1 MESLCRAKRVSYIL
15 EKFIQLEVMC
25 ESWQESS
32 QISNNKGVSRR
43 EGQMLKLRV
52 RCGSVS
58 AENDKTI
65 AEVAEK
71 ASHNYK
77 GSAVG
82 RGMGSAKGN
91 EYERKLRVVKP
102 EVTGTGQGSHR
113 HQSPSQG
120 DSPCVRVSWVPGSDC
135 QNFMP
140 SVVCR
145 KTLPKYRVWSDSFK
159 FRILRTPDV

>member
-1 MESLCRAKRVSYIL
+1 
-15 EKFIQLEVMC
+15 
-25 ESWQESS
+25 
-32 QISNNKGVSRR
+32 
-43 EGQMLKLRV
+43 MLKLRV

-82 RGMGSAKGN
+82 RGMGSSKGN
-91 EYERKLRVVKP
+91 EYERKLRVMKP

-145 KTLPKYRVWSDSFK
+145 KTLQKYQVWSDSLK

>member
-58 AENDKTI
+58 AEN
-65 AEVAEK
+65 V
-71 ASHNYK
+71 
-77 GSAVG
+77 
-82 RGMGSAKGN
+82 RGLISGGWCHLPRPLFFFHVRN
-91 EYERKLRVVKP
+91 
-102 EVTGTGQGSHR
+102 GQ
-113 HQSPSQG
+113 
-120 DSPCVRVSWVPGSDC
+120 
-135 QNFMP
+135 
-140 SVVCR
+140 
-145 KTLPKYRVWSDSFK
+145 L
-159 FRILRTPDV
+159 